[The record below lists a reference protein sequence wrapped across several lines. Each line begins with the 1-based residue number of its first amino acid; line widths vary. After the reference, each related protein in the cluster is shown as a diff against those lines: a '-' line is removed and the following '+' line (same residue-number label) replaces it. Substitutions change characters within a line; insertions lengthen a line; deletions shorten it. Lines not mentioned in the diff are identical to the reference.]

1 MRKTATNWL
10 CSNWPKTSEKF
21 AQKYCKGKSRTTF
34 VILFTTVGTDKNGN
48 AYLSFFLPNDKKH
61 SSHEPK
67 KQTMRQCFLEFKI
80 NTLEFIFLQDSAGT
94 DFVLSA
100 DISLLPNDDLREN
113 FLKFARKENL
123 FDATS
128 KQAFV
133 IPAFEIKHGLP
144 LPRKR
149 LYRSFVNQ
157 NHLKSP

>member
-1 MRKTATNWL
+1 M
-10 CSNWPKTSEKF
+10 
-21 AQKYCKGKSRTTF
+21 
-34 VILFTTVGTDKNGN
+34 
-48 AYLSFFLPNDKKH
+48 KK
-61 SSHEPK
+61 
-67 KQTMRQCFLEFKI
+67 FLEILIAIFYFVKAENPTESEI
-80 NTLEFIFLQDSAGT
+80 WLNEETKKPVNTLEFIFLQDSAGT